1 MTCNPNSASVVLTLV
16 GAIDD
21 TQIASLCGTLRAC
34 LEPGG
39 AEVVTCDARRA
50 VACFGLVG
58 ALARLQLIAREHGGT
73 LRITGVRSEL
83 RVLIDLAGL
92 ADVLPIDESPCS
104 SGERW

>member
-1 MTCNPNSASVVLTLV
+1 MTRNPKPASVVLTLV

-21 TQIASLCGTLRAC
+21 AQTASLCGTLRTC

-50 VACFGLVG
+50 VACFGVVG
-58 ALARLQLIAREHGGT
+58 ALARLQLIAREHGRT

-92 ADVLPIDESPCS
+92 AGVLPIDESNCS
-104 SGERW
+104 SCERC